1 MKANKSMVT
10 AAIVWLLSV
19 FFSILS
25 GLLFLIFKRE
35 DAFIQQQ
42 AKEALNWGITLWLT
56 VLVVSLFGSKFLFTL
71 LGAIHLVFCL
81 FGMVSCLKG
90 KAYQVPINL
99 RLIK

>member
-1 MKANKSMVT
+1 MKTNKSMVT

-35 DAFIQQQ
+35 DTFIQQQ
-42 AKEALNWGITLWLT
+42 AKEALNWGITLWLV
-56 VLVVSLFGSKFLFTL
+56 VLAVSLFGSKILFTL
-71 LGAIHLVFCL
+71 IGAIHLIFCL
-81 FGMVSCLKG
+81 LGMVSCLKG
-90 KAYQVPINL
+90 NAYRVPINL

>member
-1 MKANKSMVT
+1 MKANKSTVT

-25 GLLFLIFKRE
+25 GLLFLIFKRD
-35 DAFIQQQ
+35 DAFIHQQ
-42 AKEALNWGITLWLT
+42 AKEALNWGITLWAA
-56 VLVVSLFGSKFLFTL
+56 VLVASIFGSKVIFTL
-71 LGAIHLVFCL
+71 LGVIHLVFCL
-81 FGMVSCLKG
+81 LGMASCLKG

>member
-1 MKANKSMVT
+1 MKASKSTVT

-35 DAFIQQQ
+35 DAFIHQQ
-42 AKEALNWGITLWLT
+42 AKEALNWGITLWLA
-56 VLVVSLFGSKFLFTL
+56 VIAASLFGSKLLFTL
-71 LGAIHLVFCL
+71 LGVIHLVFCL
-81 FGMVSCLKG
+81 LGMASCLKG